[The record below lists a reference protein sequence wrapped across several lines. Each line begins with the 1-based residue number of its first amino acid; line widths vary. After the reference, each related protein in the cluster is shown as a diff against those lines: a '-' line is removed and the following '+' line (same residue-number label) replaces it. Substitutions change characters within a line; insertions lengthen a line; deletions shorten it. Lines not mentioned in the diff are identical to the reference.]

1 MSNTPPPY
9 NYKWIGNTL
18 SYTLAPDVV
27 GLKLEYRKDGQANS
41 HVIFDDKTSAP
52 VSVILSS
59 SEGPKGI
66 IVGMTCTGQD
76 EEWGPPGTEEITN
89 QIV

>member
-1 MSNTPPPY
+1 MSNTPPPS
-9 NYKWIGNTL
+9 NYQWIGNTL
-18 SYTLAPDVV
+18 SYTLDPSVI
-27 GLKLEYRKDGQANS
+27 GLKLEYKKDGQIITQ
-41 HVIFDDKTSAP
+41 VIFNDKTLAP
-52 VSVILSS
+52 LSVPLSS

-76 EEWGPPGTEEITN
+76 EEWGPPSIQEITN